1 MNKNKVPA
9 ILNLNKYTHLSDQ
22 ERKKAMLPVLAQLL
36 KIASGEDVE
45 LSLSSSHDSVLIK
58 LGSELRTVNVECDN
72 ALGML
77 KDIVKNI

>member
-1 MNKNKVPA
+1 M
-9 ILNLNKYTHLSDQ
+9 NKYTHLSDQ
-22 ERKKAMLPVLAQLL
+22 ERMKAMLPVLTELL
-36 KIASGEDVE
+36 KIVTGEDVE
-45 LSLSSSHDSVLIK
+45 LSLSSTHETLLLK